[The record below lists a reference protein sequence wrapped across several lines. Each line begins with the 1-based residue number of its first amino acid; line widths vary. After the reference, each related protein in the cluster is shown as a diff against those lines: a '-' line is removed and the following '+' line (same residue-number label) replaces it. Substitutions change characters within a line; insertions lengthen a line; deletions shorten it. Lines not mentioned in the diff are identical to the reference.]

1 MEYIL
6 FTIVALVFVL
16 IYFKVTDIDNERELK
31 ISIITILLVSGL
43 FYFIMD
49 EVKNPS
55 ISNNYLGKVFDKRI
69 ETTTET
75 YKCGDRT
82 CTRTKKEYFIYSHIR
97 KSKTC
102 KQEVGMFTYDK
113 INLNDLVNCSQSLPN
128 YMLLDKEKFKTTE
141 SIKERFY
148 TPKRASF
155 DLVAY
160 RNIYIKDDLPVN
172 KMEINKAIKNFVD
185 NKPYVIQ
192 LILTDEK
199 DIDFIAALKDKWN
212 GVNPEEIL
220 LIYSIDKETGKVEWA
235 KIETHADN
243 DENEFF
249 VASFNSRHL
258 QRPKFNVELLTDD
271 LNFIDQNY
279 KNIDLYKY
287 QNLSES
293 YNTATKNWVMIIAIV
308 ILGIVLTFMHFVFEP
323 KYSYRR

>member
-199 DIDFIAALKDKWN
+199 DIDFIAALKEMNIKEVMELVN
-212 GVNPEEIL
+212 GLKEEFGIDPTAVAAAPAAQAPAAEEKSTFNIMLKSDGGNKLGVIKAVKDL
-220 LIYSIDKETGKVEWA
+220 LGLGLMEAKKLVESAPSLLKENVKKEEAEAIKAKLVEA
-235 KIETHADN
+235 KAEVTL
-243 DENEFF
+243 E
-249 VASFNSRHL
+249 
-258 QRPKFNVELLTDD
+258 
-271 LNFIDQNY
+271 
-279 KNIDLYKY
+279 
-287 QNLSES
+287 
-293 YNTATKNWVMIIAIV
+293 
-308 ILGIVLTFMHFVFEP
+308 
-323 KYSYRR
+323 